1 MKHIAGI
8 LNMAD
13 NSTKALGWILHLWHA
28 HQAIGHHHPSTHMQL
43 FVELKLPWFE
53 LGEGAIAYICEQNV

>member
-53 LGEGAIAYICEQNV
+53 LGEGVIAYICKQNV